1 MFINALLLAIKEI
14 RRNLLRSFLTVLG
27 IVIGVASVIAMVI
40 LGDGTTAHITQNIS
54 KLGSNMLTLTPGAE
68 RRGPASAGIT
78 TKPFNI
84 DDIAVL
90 QRETTSISAVAPSTA
105 ASLTAVYGNENHTTA
120 VYGTNNDY
128 FTIRDWTIDKG
139 RTFTEQELSSGKAVC
154 VIGHTVQE
162 ELFGQ
167 QNPINKNIRLE
178 KFSCQVIGTLESKG
192 AAGMRGMDQDDFI
205 AVPIRMFQRRISGS
219 RDISAILLSFKKD
232 ANIEEAKKEVTLIM
246 REIRRI
252 RKGMDD
258 DFHVH
263 DMRDIIKTMTST
275 TKMLTYLLGSVAAIS
290 LLVGGIGIMNIML
303 VSVTERTREIGIRL
317 AIGAM
322 EREVL
327 LQFLVESIVLSSLGG
342 LIGVI
347 IGLAIAFGATN
358 YFDIPFI
365 INTTVII
372 VAFIF
377 SMFVG
382 IFFGYFPAKKAAKMN
397 PIDALRHE

>member
-1 MFINALLLAIKEI
+1 MFVNALLLALNEI

-40 LGDGTTAHITQNIS
+40 LGDGTTAHITNNIS
-54 KLGSNMLTLTPGAE
+54 KLGSNMLTLSPGAQ
-68 RRGPASAGIT
+68 RRTPASAGIT

-84 DDIAVL
+84 DDISVL
-90 QRETTSISAVAPSTA
+90 RREASSISAVAPATA
-105 ASLTAVYGNENHTTA
+105 ANLTTVYGNANHMTA

-128 FTIRDWTIDKG
+128 FTIRDWSVGQG
-139 RTFTEQELSSGKAVC
+139 RTFSDQELSSGKAVC
-154 VIGHTVQE
+154 VIGHTVQK

-167 QNPINKNIRLE
+167 QNPLNKTIRLE
-178 KFSCQVIGTLESKG
+178 KFSCVVVGTLESKG

-205 AVPIRMFQRRISGS
+205 AVPIKMFQRRISGN
-219 RDISAILLSFKKD
+219 RDIGGILLSFKKGE
-232 ANIEEAKKEVTLIM
+232 NIEEAKNEVTLIM
-246 REIRRI
+246 REIRHI

-258 DFHVH
+258 DFYVH
-263 DMRDIIKTMTST
+263 DMRDIINTMTST

-327 LQFLVESIVLSSLGG
+327 LQFLVEAIVLSSLGG
-342 LIGVI
+342 LIGIV
-347 IGLAIAFGATN
+347 IGLTIAFGATH
-358 YFDIPFI
+358 YFEIPFL
-365 INTTVII
+365 INTTVI
-372 VAFIF
+372 FIALVF
-377 SMFVG
+377 SMLVG
-382 IFFGYFPAKKAAKMN
+382 IFFGYFPAKKAANMN